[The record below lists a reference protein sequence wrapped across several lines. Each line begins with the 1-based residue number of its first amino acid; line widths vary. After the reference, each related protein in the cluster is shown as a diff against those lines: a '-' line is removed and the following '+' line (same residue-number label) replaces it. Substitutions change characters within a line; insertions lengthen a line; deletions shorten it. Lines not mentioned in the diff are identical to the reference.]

1 MKIVK
6 LNKTHKLFHEGYTHA
21 VRYTNWSDGASSCEK
36 TMTSL
41 YGDSANYYS
50 GRSARWKYYWGR
62 TAYWI
67 GVEDESMLT
76 MLLLAMQ

>member
-1 MKIVK
+1 MKIVR

-36 TMTSL
+36 AMSSL
-41 YGDSANYYS
+41 YGDSANYGNRRS
-50 GRSARWKYYWGR
+50 GWKYYWGR

-67 GVEDESMLT
+67 GVKDDSMLT
-76 MLLLAMQ
+76 MMLLAMG